1 MGERNRWRRN
11 RIGDREPPS
20 WAGKWGHFLVFSL
33 VREGDPVR
41 VLQAPLP

>member
-1 MGERNRWRRN
+1 MGEKNRWCRNRV
-11 RIGDREPPS
+11 GDRQPPS
-20 WAGKWGHFLVFSL
+20 WAGKWGHFSL